1 MPRPPYDA
9 SLKPVARRL
18 RKRMTKSE
26 RRLWSKLRRKQIH
39 GYTFNRQFIILNYIV
54 DFYCRPLRI
63 AVEVDGITHDDPEV
77 ARNDIKRQ
85 QALEALGIRVV
96 RFPSGEVM
104 NDIDNVVQAI
114 EGCVLEIEAQ
124 REL

>member
-85 QALEALGIRVV
+85 QALGALGIRVV
-96 RFPSGEVM
+96 RFSSGEVM

>member
-18 RKRMTKSE
+18 RKRMPKSE
-26 RRLWSKLRRKQIH
+26 RRLWSRLRRKQIH

-54 DFYCRPLRI
+54 DFYCRRLQI

-77 ARNDIKRQ
+77 AANDINRQ
-85 QALEALGIRVV
+85 QDLEALGITVL
-96 RFPSGEVM
+96 RFPSDEVL
-104 NDIDNVVQAI
+104 NRIDNVVRAI
-114 EGCVLEIEAQ
+114 AGCVLEMEAA
-124 REL
+124 RES